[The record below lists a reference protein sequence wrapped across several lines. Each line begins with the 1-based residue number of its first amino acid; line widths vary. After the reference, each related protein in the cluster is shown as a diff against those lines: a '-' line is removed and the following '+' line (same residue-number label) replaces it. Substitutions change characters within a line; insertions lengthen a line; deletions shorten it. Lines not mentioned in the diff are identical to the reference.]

1 MVPSGMSKLVPIFVL
16 MALGFGATAV
26 GLYLDGQRVLALV
39 FLLVAL
45 SDPAMAYGLRR
56 RDQAR

>member
-1 MVPSGMSKLVPIFVL
+1 MSKLVPVFVL
-16 MALGFGATAV
+16 MAIGFGATAV

-39 FLLVAL
+39 FLVVAL
-45 SDPAMAYGLRR
+45 SDAAMAYGLRR